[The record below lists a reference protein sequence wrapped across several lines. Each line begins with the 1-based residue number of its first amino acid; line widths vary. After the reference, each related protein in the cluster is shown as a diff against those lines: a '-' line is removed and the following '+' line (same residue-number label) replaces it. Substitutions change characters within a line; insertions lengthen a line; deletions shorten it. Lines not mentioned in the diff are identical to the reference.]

1 MAVFIDFLSLII
13 IGGIVALVDENRRLF
28 AVNGSIILAIIL
40 TIAISGLFET
50 ITLESYYI
58 SPIAIV
64 TAVFAILS
72 SFVVMPRL
80 DEIISVVII
89 ILISCLVTFVSNS
102 ALVTISVEAVI
113 IALMLS
119 GIEKQ
124 VSLGSFAILSA
135 NLFSE
140 QNGFGIAYLLPVMV
154 IVIVLNVLNHM
165 FKKRNIARN
174 PLKIDINLINFR

>member
-1 MAVFIDFLSLII
+1 MAVFIDFVSLII
-13 IGGIVALVDENRRLF
+13 IGGIVALTDENRKIF
-28 AVNGSIILAIIL
+28 AVKSSVILAVIL
-40 TIAISGLFET
+40 AIAISGLFET
-50 ITLESYYI
+50 ITLDSYYI

-89 ILISCLVTFVSNS
+89 ILISCLVAFISNN
-102 ALVTISVEAVI
+102 ALVTISIDAVI

-119 GIEKQ
+119 DIEKQ
-124 VSLGSFAILSA
+124 ISLGTFAILSA

-140 QNGFGIAYLLPVMV
+140 PNGFRICYLLPVIMIL
-154 IVIVLNVLNHM
+154 IVIYVINHI
-165 FKKRNIARN
+165 FKKRNITRN
-174 PLKIDINLINFR
+174 PLKIDINILNFR

>member
-1 MAVFIDFLSLII
+1 MAVFIDFISLII
-13 IGGIVALVDENRRLF
+13 IGGIVALADENRKLF
-28 AVNGSIILAIIL
+28 VIKSSVILAVIL
-40 TIAISGLFET
+40 AIAISGLFET
-50 ITLESYYI
+50 ISLDSYYI

-89 ILISCLVTFVSNS
+89 ILISCLVAFISNS
-102 ALVTISVEAVI
+102 ALMIISLNAVI

-119 GIEKQ
+119 DIEKQ
-124 VSLGSFAILSA
+124 ISLGTFAILST

-140 QNGFGIAYLLPVMV
+140 PNGFGIGYLLPVMM
-154 IVIVLNVLNHM
+154 IVIVFYVINHI
-165 FKKRNIARN
+165 FKKRNITRN
-174 PLKIDINLINFR
+174 PLKIDINLLKFR